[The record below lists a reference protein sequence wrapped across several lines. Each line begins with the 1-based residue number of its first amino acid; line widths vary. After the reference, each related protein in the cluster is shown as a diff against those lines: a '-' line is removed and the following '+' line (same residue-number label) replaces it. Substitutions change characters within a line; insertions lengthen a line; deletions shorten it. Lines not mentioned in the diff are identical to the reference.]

1 MITRGLL
8 AAGAAIAFAFLAQP
22 HAAQAQDIDIGIGV
36 GPQYDP
42 GYRRDYD
49 PGYRRDYDRD
59 EDFISCSQGRRI
71 VRRAGYNSVSSLRC
85 SGDVYR
91 YRGIRR
97 GSAWRI
103 SVDASSGAIVGTR
116 KIGSIE

>member
-8 AAGAAIAFAFLAQP
+8 AASAAIAFVFLAQP
-22 HAAQAQDIDIGIGV
+22 DAARAQDIGIGIGV
-36 GPQYDP
+36 TPQYPRDP
-42 GYRRDYD
+42 GYRDYD
-49 PGYRRDYDRD
+49 ED
-59 EDFISCSQGRRI
+59 EDFISCSEGRRI
-71 VRRAGYNSVSSLRC
+71 VRRSGYSSVSSLRC

-116 KIGSIE
+116 RIGAIQ